1 MAIVDVDG
9 SSLSG
14 LEKKLSL
21 KKGFQVFRFLKVFLG
36 FFVQRPNKYDT
47 KAHEKHPMLGTPYLT
62 KDKSP
67 VSEEEHH
74 VKNEDEIDECH
85 KSRLKF

>member
-21 KKGFQVFRFLKVFLG
+21 QKGFQVFRFLKVFLG
-36 FFVQRPNKYDT
+36 FCT
-47 KAHEKHPMLGTPYLT
+47 KT
-62 KDKSP
+62 KQ
-67 VSEEEHH
+67 VR
-74 VKNEDEIDECH
+74 H
-85 KSRLKF
+85 KST

>member
-36 FFVQRPNKYDT
+36 FLYKDQT
-47 KAHEKHPMLGTPYLT
+47 STTQKHM
-62 KDKSP
+62 
-67 VSEEEHH
+67 
-74 VKNEDEIDECH
+74 KNIPC
-85 KSRLKF
+85 SVRRILLKTNLQ